1 MIGSADA
8 RTAVQRNFIGNI
20 DQVRVF
26 PTALIDSQ
34 VSQLFN
40 EKPETDTNN
49 FKATLY
55 SGNNVTTGN
64 YVSNVGFQPDFVW
77 IKPTSTSGRHLLQDV
92 VNGPS
97 VYEGAGLTLHT
108 NETFTS
114 NTYGEFTAFE
124 ANGFIV
130 QFSSGSQ
137 YFNNS
142 GRDYVAWNWKA
153 GGDAVNIGVNSITGS
168 TPSIASDVSAN
179 TAAGFSIAKVTFN
192 TTSPQTVAHGLLSP
206 PEFIISKRTSMT
218 SDWNCYHKF
227 IDGTSPADYLIKLNS
242 QDGRSDNSI
251 YWNDTLPTDD
261 VFTTGSIYDQ
271 DETVTFYCWHS
282 VPGYSKIGG
291 YAGSGNSQTIYVTND
306 GTSSGSGGFKP
317 SWVIIKNRT
326 AGSSNWM
333 IYDAVRDTDGT
344 LSEFLEANTPDQE
357 ATASSATITPISN
370 GFTIGNSNSL
380 HLNDSTDNFIY
391 MAFK

>member
-1 MIGSADA
+1 M
-8 RTAVQRNFIGNI
+8 
-20 DQVRVF
+20 
-26 PTALIDSQ
+26 
-34 VSQLFN
+34 
-40 EKPETDTNN
+40 
-49 FKATLY
+49 
-55 SGNNVTTGN
+55 
-64 YVSNVGFQPDFVW
+64 
-77 IKPTSTSGRHLLQDV
+77 QDV

-97 VYEGAGLTLHT
+97 VYEGAGRTLHS

-114 NTYGEFTAFE
+114 NTYGEFTSFE

-153 GGDAVNIGVNSITGS
+153 GGTAVQNNDGTIQGANCQ
-168 TPSIASDVSAN
+168 VSAN
-179 TAAGFSIAKVTFN
+179 TAAGFSIVKYTGNGTDGATVGHALSSAPEIIIIKNLDSSSTNWMVKVPSIMTDDKN
-192 TTSPQTVAHGLLSP
+192 YLYLNDDAAVQTTSSTTFIKTVNSSIFTL
-206 PEFIISKRTSMT
+206 
-218 SDWNCYHKF
+218 
-227 IDGTSPADYLIKLNS
+227 GTSSQTNS
-242 QDGRSDNSI
+242 T
-251 YWNDTLPTDD
+251 ND
-261 VFTTGSIYDQ
+261 FIA
-271 DETVTFYCWHS
+271 YCWHS
-282 VPGYSKIGG
+282 VSGYSKIGG

-357 ATASSATITPISN
+357 TTASSATITPISN

-380 HLNDSTDNFIY
+380 HLNDSTDNYIY